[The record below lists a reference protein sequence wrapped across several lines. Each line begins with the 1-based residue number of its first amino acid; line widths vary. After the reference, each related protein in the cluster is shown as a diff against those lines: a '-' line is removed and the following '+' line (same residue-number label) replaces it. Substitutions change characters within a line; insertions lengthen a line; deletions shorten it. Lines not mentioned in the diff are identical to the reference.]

1 MKELIYN
8 RPYNY
13 TVEVFLKDIVVRLQ
27 LGAEEKAR
35 TASMQDLEEIPAK
48 EVEGTAQGEEV
59 ESKIVSTMEGEEDD
73 ETEVAP
79 TKKGRHRKK
88 QLYQDLRAQMEFYFS
103 DSNLTKDRFM
113 GQLLQK
119 SPEIDIAVFLKFNK
133 IRTMT
138 SKMKDIAK
146 ALKHSELLSV
156 NEDGTKVFRVIPFK
170 PKDNVD
176 DCTIYVEQLPPDAT
190 HEWLKEVFMRYGK
203 VAYTS
208 IPKYKNYKIKGF
220 GFVEFD
226 TPAEAY
232 KTLEAFGAMGCRLSS
247 NMAPEKLHS
256 SSAFEEPILDE
267 QNRVHRKTYFDKQA
281 RDKLQT
287 SVIDKAGVKL
297 DKLLDVEENKNER
310 KSEKNSKHMKEN
322 KGEEESL
329 KVVDIQGGKLD
340 EKKKKKRKADAEE
353 DGSGKAHESPSNE
366 EIYSIKETEIADKD
380 KSKKRKKQDDA
391 LGEDIENNEGKEF
404 VASVNTT
411 TDVKKKKRKHDVNEE
426 AKNEELLEDVHN
438 GDIPL
443 KKARLESIKTETD
456 TEEGLVEK
464 KKKRGKKTKKK
475 KGKEKEEANAL
486 GLKVLSKR
494 EWKRLRNKYLEL
506 QRTTMRSLK
515 QQLVRT
521 NRLSQQVG
529 RYNTTNTPSANLDT
543 LTINTGATSKPVPE
557 ARFKYMPG
565 VIVRIKLDSPV
576 TEVKDFK
583 NEAKSCPAVV
593 YVDVSSG
600 SCEAYLRCM
609 SSEAATKLV
618 QDKPWNNIDI
628 LQGEEEKSYW
638 DKITKDRKEKF
649 RGNIK
654 SKLRGRDKLIKRAEK
669 ALGKH
674 IKLED
679 IM

>member
-1 MKELIYN
+1 MKVHLVKSSEMKPKSQFVVPSSTTIKMTMHLRI
-8 RPYNY
+8 
-13 TVEVFLKDIVVRLQ
+13 LKVWQ
-27 LGAEEKAR
+27 KGA
-35 TASMQDLEEIPAK
+35 TASMQDLEESPAK
-48 EVEGTAQGEEV
+48 EGEGTAQGEEV
-59 ESKIVSTMEGEEDD
+59 GSKIVSTMAGEEDD
-73 ETEVAP
+73 GTEVAL
-79 TKKGRHRKK
+79 TKEGRHRKK
-88 QLYQDLRAQMEFYFS
+88 QLYQDLRTQMEFYFS

-113 GQLLQK
+113 SNLLQEN
-119 SPEIDIAVFLKFNK
+119 PEIDIAVFLEFNK
-133 IRTMT
+133 IRKMT

-156 NEDGTKVFRVIPFK
+156 NEDGTKVFRVTPFK

-190 HEWLKEVFMRYGK
+190 HDWLKEVFMRYGK

-208 IPKYKNYKIKGF
+208 IPRYKDYKIKGF

-247 NMAPEKLHS
+247 NMAPEKLNS

-267 QNRVHRKTYFDKQA
+267 QNRVHRKTFFDKQA
-281 RDKLQT
+281 RNKLQT

-297 DKLLDVEENKNER
+297 DELLNVEENKC
-310 KSEKNSKHMKEN
+310 
-322 KGEEESL
+322 EEESL
-329 KVVDIQGGKLD
+329 KVVDIQGEKLD
-340 EKKKKKRKADAEE
+340 EKKKKKRKAGAEE
-353 DGSGKAHESPSNE
+353 ESSGKAHESPSKE
-366 EIYSIKETEIADKD
+366 EKNRIKETEIADKD

-391 LGEDIENNEGKEF
+391 LEEDIDNNEGKEF
-404 VASVNTT
+404 VVSVNKA
-411 TDVKKKKRKHDVNEE
+411 TDVKKKKRKHDMNEE
-426 AKNEELLEDVHN
+426 ANNEVLEDVHN
-438 GDIPL
+438 GDIPV

-456 TEEGLVEK
+456 AKEELVEK

-475 KGKEKEEANAL
+475 KGKEKEEASAL

-515 QQLVRT
+515 HQLVRT
-521 NRLSQQVG
+521 NRLSQQAG

-543 LTINTGATSKPVPE
+543 LTINTGSTGKPVPE

-565 VIVRIKLDSPV
+565 VIVRIKLDSPI

-593 YVDVSSG
+593 YVDVSPG
-600 SCEAYLRCM
+600 SCEVYLRCM

-638 DKITKDRKEKF
+638 DKIKKDRKEKF
-649 RGNIK
+649 TGNIK
-654 SKLRGRDKLIKRAEK
+654 PRLRGRDKLIKRAEK

>member
-1 MKELIYN
+1 
-8 RPYNY
+8 
-13 TVEVFLKDIVVRLQ
+13 
-27 LGAEEKAR
+27 
-35 TASMQDLEEIPAK
+35 MQDLEESPTK
-48 EVEGTAQGEEV
+48 EGEGTAQGEEV
-59 ESKIVSTMEGEEDD
+59 RSKIVSTMAGEEDD
-73 ETEVAP
+73 GTEAAL
-79 TKKGRHRKK
+79 TKEGRHRKK

-113 GQLLQK
+113 GQLLQN
-119 SPEIDIAVFLKFNK
+119 SPEIDIAVFLEFNK
-133 IRTMT
+133 IRKMT

-156 NEDGTKVFRVIPFK
+156 NEDGTKVSRVTPFK
-170 PKDNVD
+170 PKDNAD

-190 HEWLKEVFMRYGK
+190 HDWLKEVFMRYGK

-208 IPKYKNYKIKGF
+208 IPRYKDYKIKGF

-256 SSAFEEPILDE
+256 SSSFEEPILDE

-281 RDKLQT
+281 INKLQT
-287 SVIDKAGVKL
+287 SVINKAGVKL
-297 DKLLDVEENKNER
+297 DELLNDEENKE
-310 KSEKNSKHMKEN
+310 
-322 KGEEESL
+322 
-329 KVVDIQGGKLD
+329 
-340 EKKKKKRKADAEE
+340 KADAEE
-353 DGSGKAHESPSNE
+353 DSSGKAHESPPKE
-366 EIYSIKETEIADKD
+366 EKDHIKETEIADKD
-380 KSKKRKKQDDA
+380 KSKKRKKQNEA
-391 LGEDIENNEGKEF
+391 FEEDIDNNEGKEF
-404 VASVNTT
+404 VVSVNKT
-411 TDVKKKKRKHDVNEE
+411 TDVKKKKRKHDMNEE
-426 AKNEELLEDVHN
+426 AKNEEELEDVQN
-438 GDIPL
+438 GDIPV
-443 KKARLESIKTETD
+443 KKARLESIKSDSDAKGE
-456 TEEGLVEK
+456 LVEK

-486 GLKVLSKR
+486 GLQVLSKR

-515 QQLVRT
+515 HQLVRT
-521 NRLSQQVG
+521 NRLSQQAG

-543 LTINTGATSKPVPE
+543 LTINTGATGKPVPE

-593 YVDVSSG
+593 YVDVSPG
-600 SCEAYLRCM
+600 SCEVYLRCM

-638 DKITKDRKEKF
+638 DKIKKDRKDKF
-649 RGNIK
+649 TGNIK
-654 SKLRGRDKLIKRAEK
+654 PRLRGRDKLIKRAEK